1 MSVLP
6 PLDESEGIVKQL
18 SLFDD
23 ARRRSPAETLRAI
36 RAAFLRELATGRTVD
51 AGEGQQRDPYP
62 PGIRNAVGP
71 MIAALRRNGV
81 ITPAGADYASRPT
94 RRRTIAR
101 TWRGIEPE
109 KCRRL
114 AEADEA
120 WLAKRSKD
128 AGESAATDAPAV
140 DSTTNPTFTGE
151 ANDGQVK

>member
-1 MSVLP
+1 MSS
-6 PLDESEGIVKQL
+6 LDESEGTMKQL

-23 ARRRSPAETLRAI
+23 NRRRSPTETLRAI

-81 ITPAGADYASRPT
+81 ITPAGADYASRTT

-101 TWRGIEPE
+101 KWRGTEPE
-109 KCRRL
+109 KCRQL

-120 WLAKRSKD
+120 WLAKRRKD
-128 AGESAATDAPAV
+128 ADEATATGAPVA
-140 DSTTNPTFTGE
+140 DSTNQFKIYRR
-151 ANDGQVK
+151 NKQ